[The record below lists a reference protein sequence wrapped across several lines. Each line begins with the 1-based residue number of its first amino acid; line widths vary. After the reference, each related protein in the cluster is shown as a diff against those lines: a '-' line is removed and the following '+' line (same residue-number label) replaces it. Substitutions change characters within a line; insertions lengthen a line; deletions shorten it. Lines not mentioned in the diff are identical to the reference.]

1 MKPHQNSATL
11 NFDIVALLSYF
22 FANWSKVPNLYTP
35 FTLDERVH
43 TIRTVCILKKL
54 ILFIV
59 TQNSESI
66 DKNHIYVENEYY
78 DSLNVTS

>member
-1 MKPHQNSATL
+1 MNAYIL
-11 NFDIVALLSYF
+11 FE
-22 FANWSKVPNLYTP
+22 LYA
-35 FTLDERVH
+35 FW
-43 TIRTVCILKKL
+43 KKL